1 MRLLCSAH
9 ERVSPFLRKTVQE
22 QPSSRGGCSLSRR
35 FRPALQRLSC
45 RGRGR
50 PQAGAVETP
59 GAAHPAP
66 LGAHGHQRGLHR
78 DPEGGSAWPAVPAHP
93 PHPDCPANSW
103 PQPGQVWLPL
113 RGPLCSHQ
121 RALPCHHLVGPSA
134 PPAALGVLLA
144 SRLRIR
150 SALCRYLFV
159 PHSGFLVLACTSC
172 QDPVF
177 TPPPPP
183 APVVPSV
190 PEPAGCPTSPAAHA
204 SLRSTVS

>member
-1 MRLLCSAH
+1 MNACLPFSGRLC
-9 ERVSPFLRKTVQE
+9 R
-22 QPSSRGGCSLSRR
+22 SSLPR
-35 FRPALQRLSC
+35 
-45 RGRGR
+45 
-50 PQAGAVETP
+50 AGAAAFPADSDRHCNGFPAEAEVGPRPVPWRPLVLLIPLRLGLTDINAAYTETLKV
-59 GAAHPAP
+59 GLRGP
-66 LGAHGHQRGLHR
+66 LSL
-78 DPEGGSAWPAVPAHP
+78 PIP